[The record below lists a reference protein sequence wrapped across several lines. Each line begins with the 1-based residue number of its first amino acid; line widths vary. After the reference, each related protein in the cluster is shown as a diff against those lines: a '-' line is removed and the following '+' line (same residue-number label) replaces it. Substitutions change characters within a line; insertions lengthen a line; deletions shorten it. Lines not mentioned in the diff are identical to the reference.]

1 MNAQKLSALLVVV
14 LLIVSAAAVFGWRK
28 VSDLERANAALQS
41 QLADAQ
47 NAVEHAQA
55 AAKNG
60 GAAARSEL
68 QAQKSELMRLRNEV
82 TQLRGGSQALDSL
95 RSENSQLKSLV
106 EQLRTSSAQG
116 ALTPPPLNDSPET
129 QFTREQWT
137 FAGYASPEDALV
149 SAIWAMKEGQPGTY
163 LDSLSPEEQERMAQ
177 IWAGQTEQQ
186 VAAKHQQDVANIS
199 SLSILTTDT
208 SAPNEVRMTVRLDGV
223 DRTEQVRMQ
232 QIGGEWKFGGFI
244 RESN

>member
-1 MNAQKLSALLVVV
+1 MNAQKLSALFLV
-14 LLIVSAAAVFGWRK
+14 LLLVTGAAAVFGWRK
-28 VSDLERANAALQS
+28 VSELEHANAALRS
-41 QLADAQ
+41 QLADSQKA
-47 NAVEHAQA
+47 AEHARA
-55 AAKNG
+55 AAKSG
-60 GAAARSEL
+60 GDAARSEL
-68 QAQKSELMRLRNEV
+68 QAQKNELMRLRNEV

-95 RSENSQLKSLV
+95 RSENAQLKSQIQ
-106 EQLRTSSAQG
+106 QLRTSAAQPS
-116 ALTPPPLNDSPET
+116 LTPSALNDAPAI
-129 QFTREQWT
+129 QFTREQWN
-137 FAGYASPEDALV
+137 FAGYASPEAALV

-177 IWAGQTEQQ
+177 VWAGQTEEQ

-208 SAPNEVRMTVRLDGV
+208 TSPNEVRMTVRLDGV

-232 QIGGEWKFGGFI
+232 QLGGEWKFGGFI